1 MFKSLAWDTMLHA
14 KNGLTS
20 KVRRH
25 RNDFH
30 LLVFTLTHSL
40 TSILSLYMKN
50 CSKIGFFW
58 AVLQHERTKA
68 SANEPHKLNYFF
80 LLQTFSSS
88 PHIKIEQFIKEVSVH
103 IHTHTWAW
111 HVLTDE
117 LIIALKLLLLTLMV
131 GTKLSVENFFVFFS
145 SQFLILVYRLS

>member
-1 MFKSLAWDTMLHA
+1 MSKCREVKKKSMFKSLVWDTMLHA

-40 TSILSLYMKN
+40 THSLTQVALIALHEKLFEN
-50 CSKIGFFW
+50 WIFW
-58 AVLQHERTKA
+58 ALQHERTKA
-68 SANEPHKLNYFF
+68 SANEPHKLNYIF

-103 IHTHTWAW
+103 THTHEHDTF
-111 HVLTDE
+111 LPMS
-117 LIIALKLLLLTLMV
+117 LLSL
-131 GTKLSVENFFVFFS
+131 
-145 SQFLILVYRLS
+145 